1 VGGDIVNAHDEA
13 FEGDEDSAEEEGGTD
28 DSDSQEG
35 SSGESDGGH
44 HTDDEDLEAGLR
56 IRLIRI
62 RGFDDQKLKKISNCK
77 KELNFF

>member
-35 SSGESDGGH
+35 SSG
-44 HTDDEDLEAGLR
+44 
-56 IRLIRI
+56 
-62 RGFDDQKLKKISNCK
+62 
-77 KELNFF
+77 